1 MFDQNEL
8 VYRPATR
15 SAPAPESASSRAD
28 AREKSASD
36 MCEGETGSEARG
48 RVCKLI
54 DLVSSSSIDDTV
66 RVFTEADALRS
77 SLFLQDPLLLKSR
90 GPRRHRGDRSPR
102 KVLFQI

>member
-15 SAPAPESASSRAD
+15 SAHAPESVSSRAD

-66 RVFTEADALRS
+66 RAFTETDALRS
-77 SLFLQDPLLLKSR
+77 SFFP
-90 GPRRHRGDRSPR
+90 
-102 KVLFQI
+102 

>member
-66 RVFTEADALRS
+66 RVFTETDALRS
-77 SLFLQDPLLLKSR
+77 SFFLPDPLVSTPLWR
-90 GPRRHRGDRSPR
+90 GVDTY
-102 KVLFQI
+102 